1 MRATQT
7 AGARGTGF
15 HLITP
20 DNLFGSRLPNFL
32 HTTVF
37 KLVTPRVGNARL
49 GCYLLDIAAG
59 GGTGAPVAPGFESFL
74 FGLEG
79 EAKLESGDLTHTLT
93 PGAFAYLP
101 DKTTFSLAAANDARV
116 LWFKRRYERFSELE
130 LPPARLGHRDEIART
145 EMPIPGLS
153 RQELIDPSDPRHDFN
168 MSLLRFEPGAS
179 LGMVEIHDEE
189 HGLYMTG
196 GAGTYYLDGR
206 RFDVEQ
212 GDFIYMA
219 PYCPQSFAASG
230 AEPAEYLLYKDA
242 YRDGF

>member
-1 MRATQT
+1 VRSMLT

-37 KLVTPRVGNARL
+37 KLVTPRVGGARL
-49 GCYLLDIAAG
+49 GCYLLDIAAD
-59 GGTGAPVAPGFESFL
+59 GGTDAPVAPGFESFL

-79 EAKLESGDLTHTLT
+79 DAALESGENTHTLT

-101 DKTTFSLAAANDARV
+101 DKTTFTLRASDPARV

-130 LPPARLGHRDEIART
+130 LPPPRLGHRDEVPSTAMAT
-145 EMPIPGLS
+145 PGLS
-153 RQELIDPSDPRHDFN
+153 RQELIDPADPRHDFN

-189 HGLYMTG
+189 HGLYMTA
-196 GAGTYYLDGR
+196 GAGVYYLDGR
-206 RFDVEQ
+206 RFDVEH

-219 PYCPQSFAASG
+219 PYCPQSFAAAG
-230 AEPAEYLLYKDA
+230 AEPSEYLLYKDA